1 MSIRALGGLASLF
14 AALWLLGACASSPAP
29 TPTPTPTVLSLRP
42 VLASTDLA
50 VGRNRLVFALL
61 NPASAPIRASA
72 VHMAL
77 SYVQDNTLLPKG
89 AAQAIFRPWPAGPGG
104 VFVAEVD
111 FTQAGVWT
119 AQLTPADGEAA
130 GDTARMVFPV
140 AERSAT
146 PAIGT
151 PAPASANRTAKD
163 VASLAELT
171 SDLTPDPDLYAM
183 TVAQAVLSGKPAVIA
198 FATPAFCQSATCGP
212 QVEVIKR
219 LKANYQGQANF
230 IHVEIY
236 ANPLAMRTD
245 PSKGVLA
252 PAVTEWNLPSEPWV
266 FIVDSQ
272 GKVAAKFEG
281 YASPEE
287 LEAALLQAL
296 G

>member
-1 MSIRALGGLASLF
+1 
-14 AALWLLGACASSPAP
+14 
-29 TPTPTPTVLSLRP
+29 

-77 SYVQDNTLLPKG
+77 SYVQDSTLLPKG

-111 FTQAGVWT
+111 FLQAGAWT
-119 AQLTPADGEAA
+119 AQLTPTDGEAA
-130 GDTARMVFPV
+130 GATARMVMSV
-140 AERSAT
+140 AEHSAT
-146 PAIGT
+146 PAIGA
-151 PAPASANRTAKD
+151 PAPPSASRTAKD

-183 TVAQAVLSGKPAVIA
+183 TVAQAVRSGKPAVIA

-212 QVEVIKR
+212 QVDVVKR
-219 LKANYQGQANF
+219 LKTTYQGHANF
-230 IHVEIY
+230 IHVELY

-252 PAVTEWNLPSEPWV
+252 PAVTEWNLPSDPWT

-281 YASPEE
+281 YVSYEE
-287 LEAALLQAL
+287 LEAGLKQTLA
-296 G
+296 